1 MSGKYKFASD
11 SRKAILSQSEL
22 GQKIA
27 RAMTNAIKAGED
39 WSEYNIKIQFLAKM
53 DENDENILISNLVI
67 TPKESQE
74 LIDFSK
80 ELEKL

>member
-11 SRKAILSQSEL
+11 SRKVVLSQSEL